1 MKDNIKDLAAIVAC
15 ILTAYFVANAA
26 TVEGALL
33 YGMPAILFCAGVS
46 FVVNWIVAIPSLI
59 TSSGTMPSSFS
70 MISANCDEDFYTL
83 TCPHMYPSR
92 LELLICRKS
101 INFREA
107 LYGATPSP
115 QRCNLQKQYV

>member
-46 FVVNWIVAIPSLI
+46 FVVHWIVAIPSLI
-59 TSSGTMPSSFS
+59 TSSEKYFDFTG
-70 MISANCDEDFYTL
+70 MIATL
-83 TCPHMYPSR
+83 LVVAVAM
-92 LELLICRKS
+92 
-101 INFREA
+101 
-107 LYGATPSP
+107 
-115 QRCNLQKQYV
+115 